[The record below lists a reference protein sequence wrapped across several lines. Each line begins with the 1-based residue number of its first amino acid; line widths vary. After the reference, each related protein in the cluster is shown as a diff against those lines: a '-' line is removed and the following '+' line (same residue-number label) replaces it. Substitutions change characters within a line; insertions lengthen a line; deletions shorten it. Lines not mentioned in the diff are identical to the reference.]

1 MNAEQFLSVDRPAAI
16 TAAHV
21 LKFAIIYVRQSSLDQ
36 VREHSGSTSAQRD
49 LRHFALR
56 WGWPE
61 SRVRV
66 IDCDLGLSGTSTS
79 KRAGFHQMLHLM
91 DAGAVGIVIVQ
102 DVSRLSR
109 DVIDFQIFLRTARET
124 GTLICSNGVVC
135 DPASDDVVASLGLE
149 VQALFGAVDNRQRTQ
164 RLMAAKT
171 ARARNGEAVSPPP
184 IGYVK
189 SVRGQWVKDPD
200 RRVQEAILRVFDLY
214 PQFGSL
220 GKIVNHFRANG
231 WEFPRRVKGN
241 VKWGPVDPATLHRV
255 FHNPAYAGTY
265 AFLRHPSRKRQSNGG
280 VVVKRR
286 SPSDWIVKD
295 DHHEPYVP
303 REVWQQIQDML
314 AARRP
319 TLRPIVGKGSALLQG
334 LLRCGQCGKR
344 MGPQY
349 WSRAG
354 MVRTPKYVCLRV
366 DGWGDNTH
374 RVTVPA
380 RLMDHA
386 VGHHVLEALTA
397 VDREAARTVLERS
410 QLERAALERE
420 RRRRLE
426 YADEDVERWLR
437 QLLDLSPEHRHAKA
451 DLQARYEA
459 SLRRRED
466 VKAELAAETVPSIS
480 LTPNHVDEL
489 VQRTS
494 RVRQLWMAPE
504 RTNEDRKRLLQT
516 VVAEIVVHRANREE
530 ADLEIVWKGGLR
542 EPLRVLR
549 SRGVTAFVREQS
561 RAGKSIPVITEEL
574 NALGVVTAT
583 GRPLSANVVVQKQ
596 GEEGLRLKDERRRAR
611 ELVRQG
617 LLENLPRPEIL
628 RQLQDQAPRLGPWDS
643 RRLSEIVRLL
653 RRRVPEVEALPAVLP
668 AEEAKQRVLTL
679 VDEGLAAGKDW
690 KMIAVALNE
699 TGLRPPRGTA
709 FTPVQIR
716 LLYLRAHGLR
726 SFKLPSN
733 GANVQGSRL

>member
-1 MNAEQFLSVDRPAAI
+1 MNAEQFLSVDRPAPI

-79 KRAGFHQMLHLM
+79 KRAGFHQMLRLM
-91 DAGAVGIVIVQ
+91 DAGDVGIIIVQ

-220 GKIVNHFRANG
+220 GKIVNNFRANG

-255 FHNPAYAGTY
+255 FHKPAYAGTY
-265 AFLRHPSRKRQSNGG
+265 AFLRPPSRKRQSNGG
-280 VVVKRR
+280 VVINGR

-295 DHHEPYVP
+295 MH
-303 REVWQQIQDML
+303 
-314 AARRP
+314 
-319 TLRPIVGKGSALLQG
+319 
-334 LLRCGQCGKR
+334 
-344 MGPQY
+344 
-349 WSRAG
+349 
-354 MVRTPKYVCLRV
+354 
-366 DGWGDNTH
+366 
-374 RVTVPA
+374 
-380 RLMDHA
+380 HA
-386 VGHHVLEALTA
+386 VRHHLLEAHNA
-397 VDREAARTVLERS
+397 VDREAARPVLERS
-410 QLERAALERE
+410 QLERDALERE

-574 NALGVVTAT
+574 NALGVVTET

-596 GEEGLRLKDERRRAR
+596 GQEGLRLKDERRRAR

-628 RQLQDQAPRLGPWDS
+628 RQLQDLAPRLGPWDS

-699 TGLRPPRGTA
+699 TGLRPPRGTT

-733 GANVQGSRL
+733 GANEQGSRL